1 MMSDAREITDLQL
14 MILNSLWHRREASV
28 RDVHGDVAKRAPASR
43 KTVATL
49 LARLEARGMVRHRL
63 EGREGLYRA
72 TVTRRKVLVS
82 RVGSLLGAMFDSGRV
97 PAPGSAAV
105 DSRDVRE
112 GDVARII
119 SLLKQAERDLKSK

>member
-1 MMSDAREITDLQL
+1 MSDVREITDLQL
-14 MILNSLWHRREASV
+14 MILDSLWRRREATV
-28 RDVHGDVAKRAPASR
+28 RDVHGDIAKRARASR

-49 LARLEARGMVRHRL
+49 LARLESKGMVRHRL
-63 EGREGLYRA
+63 DGREGLYRA

-82 RVGSLLGAMFDSGRV
+82 RVGSLLGAMFDGGRL
-97 PAPGSAAV
+97 PAPGAAAV
-105 DSRDVRE
+105 DSRDVRA